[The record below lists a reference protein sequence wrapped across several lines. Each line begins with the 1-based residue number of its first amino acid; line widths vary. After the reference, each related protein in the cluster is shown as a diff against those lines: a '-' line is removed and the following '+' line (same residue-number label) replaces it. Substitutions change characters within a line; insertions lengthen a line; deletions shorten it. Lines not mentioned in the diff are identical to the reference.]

1 MKSEHFPLNSA
12 FKPSKSLMTLYI
24 LDFIIFILAILFFI
38 FIPVVLYAGLEPII
52 NAAFLG
58 VILVFVILF
67 LVWTKLYYKRMRY
80 ELLEDEVRWKRGV
93 WFRATGIV
101 PYNRIT
107 NIDIK
112 QGPVMRIL
120 GISTVSLQTAG
131 YSGAAVPEIRIEG
144 IIQAE
149 ELREQIRNLV
159 RGSIKSDD
167 GTGTGFAG
175 HDYKKTGYDSEIL
188 LELQRIRELMEKKF

>member
-1 MKSEHFPLNSA
+1 MKSGHYPLNGA
-12 FKPSKSLMTLYI
+12 FSPSKSLMTLYI
-24 LDFIIFILAILFFI
+24 LDFIIFILVMLLFI
-38 FIPVVLYAGLEPII
+38 YIPVVLYAGLEPII

-58 VILVFVILF
+58 VILVVVILF
-67 LVWTKLYYKRMRY
+67 LIWTKLYYESMWY

-107 NIDIK
+107 NIDLK

-144 IIQAE
+144 IIHAE

-159 RGSIKSDD
+159 RGRLKSDD
-167 GTGTGFAG
+167 GTGTGSDG
-175 HDYKKTGYDSEIL
+175 HDDKKTGYDQEIL
-188 LELQRIRELMEKKF
+188 MELQRIRELIEKKS

>member
-1 MKSEHFPLNSA
+1 
-12 FKPSKSLMTLYI
+12 MTLYI
-24 LDFIIFILAILFFI
+24 IDFIIFIVAVFCFVYV
-38 FIPVVLYAGLEPII
+38 PVVLYAGLDLIV

-58 VILVFVILF
+58 GILVLVILF
-67 LVWTKLYYKRMRY
+67 LVWTKLYYERMRY
-80 ELLEDEVRWKRGV
+80 ELLEDEVRWRRGV

-112 QGPVMRIL
+112 QGPVMRAL
-120 GISTVSLQTAG
+120 NISNVSLQTAG

-144 IIQAE
+144 IVQAE

-159 RGSIKSDD
+159 RGSTKSDD
-167 GTGTGFAG
+167 GTGTGSPG
-175 HDYKKTGYDSEIL
+175 QEYKKTGYDREIL
-188 LELQRIRELMEKKF
+188 LELQKIRELIEKKS